1 MTDKVETKKPGIRL
15 SPTLISMIVGL
26 LLIGAR
32 FWAVA
37 STATET
43 RMRIT
48 QLEKEVIEL
57 KTSHTTFKEIND
69 KLGEINVRI
78 GKIETRLDIEKEE

>member
-1 MTDKVETKKPGIRL
+1 MADPKIEKRPGIRL

-26 LLIGAR
+26 LVIGAR

-37 STATET
+37 STATEM
-43 RMRIT
+43 RMKIE
-48 QLEKEVIEL
+48 QLQKEVIEL

-78 GKIETRLDIEKEE
+78 GKIETKLEMGIE